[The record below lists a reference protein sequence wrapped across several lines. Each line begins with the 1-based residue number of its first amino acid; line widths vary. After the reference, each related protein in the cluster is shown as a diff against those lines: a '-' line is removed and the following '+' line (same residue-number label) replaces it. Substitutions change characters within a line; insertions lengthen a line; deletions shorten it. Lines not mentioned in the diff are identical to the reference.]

1 MNKALHNKIGNIA
14 YLSHFVAKAFLVSI
28 IGLMLLLA
36 IVFGIYFFDLIFN
49 EESSEKPLFNG
60 YIIVSQ
66 SMVPTINVNDGIVV
80 KRMDNDKYQVGD
92 IVSYVTNDSRF
103 RGSVVTHRIVTKE
116 NDTVNSSIYTT
127 KGDNNQMVDAN
138 SVYTSMINGKVLFRI
153 PKIGYFYNFLSNP
166 VNFIFCMLGAVI
178 VLILGNVGR
187 TMKILKLLKA
197 FLKNGVCLIIVIGNN
212 NTINI
217 KT

>member
-1 MNKALHNKIGNIA
+1 MNKTLHNKIGNIA

-28 IGLMLLLA
+28 IGLMILLA
-36 IVFGIYFFDLIFN
+36 IVFGIYFVDLIFN

-80 KRMDNDKYQVGD
+80 QRMDNDKYKVGD

-103 RGSVVTHRIVTKE
+103 RGSVVTHRIVSKE

-127 KGDNNQMVDAN
+127 KGDNNVSVDAN

-178 VLILGNVGR
+178 ILILGNVGR
-187 TMKILKLLKA
+187 TMKIL
-197 FLKNGVCLIIVIGNN
+197 NSDN
-212 NTINI
+212 
-217 KT
+217 

>member
-1 MNKALHNKIGNIA
+1 MNKALYNKISNIA
-14 YLSHFVAKAFLVSI
+14 YLSHFVVKAFLVSI
-28 IGLMLLLA
+28 IGLMVLLA
-36 IVFGIYFFDLIFN
+36 LVFVIYFIDLVFN
-49 EESSEKPLFNG
+49 EESSNKPLFNG

-80 KRMDNDKYQVGD
+80 KRMDNDKYKVGD

-103 RGSVVTHRIVTKE
+103 KGSVVTHRIVSKE
-116 NDTVNSSIYTT
+116 NDTINSSVYTT
-127 KGDNNQMVDAN
+127 KGDNNRSVDAN

-178 VLILGNVGR
+178 VLILSNVGR
-187 TMKILKLLKA
+187 TMKIL
-197 FLKNGVCLIIVIGNN
+197 NSDS
-212 NTINI
+212 
-217 KT
+217 

>member
-1 MNKALHNKIGNIA
+1 MNKALLNKIGNIA

-166 VNFIFCMLGAVI
+166 VNFIFWMLGAVI
-178 VLILGNVGR
+178 VLLLGNVGR
-187 TMKILKLLKA
+187 TMKIL
-197 FLKNGVCLIIVIGNN
+197 NSDN
-212 NTINI
+212 
-217 KT
+217 

>member
-1 MNKALHNKIGNIA
+1 MNKALLNKIGNIA

-187 TMKILKLLKA
+187 TMKIL
-197 FLKNGVCLIIVIGNN
+197 NSDN
-212 NTINI
+212 
-217 KT
+217 

>member
-14 YLSHFVAKAFLVSI
+14 YLSHFVVKAFLVSI

-187 TMKILKLLKA
+187 TMKIL
-197 FLKNGVCLIIVIGNN
+197 NSDN
-212 NTINI
+212 
-217 KT
+217 

>member
-1 MNKALHNKIGNIA
+1 MNKALQNKIGNIT

-28 IGLMLLLA
+28 IGMMLLLA
-36 IVFGIYFFDLIFN
+36 IVFGIYFIDLIFN

-80 KRMDNDKYQVGD
+80 KRVDNDKYQVGD

-103 RGSVVTHRIVTKE
+103 RGAVVTHRIVTKE
-116 NDTVNSSIYTT
+116 NNTASSSIYTT

-187 TMKILKLLKA
+187 TMKIL
-197 FLKNGVCLIIVIGNN
+197 NN
-212 NTINI
+212 DN
-217 KT
+217 